1 MKELG
6 TKYWTKPLADYGAAG
21 PGPQAEDPFCEHDN
35 CKQVRSPNLLF
46 IYGWGE
52 NNVTFDND
60 LKCQVMSVL
69 FYKVMRYS
77 VSEPKHAANDRFI
90 LSKGHAAPI
99 LYAAWA
105 EVIMMALELHLNI

>member
-1 MKELG
+1 M
-6 TKYWTKPLADYGAAG
+6 TRSSHQTKP
-21 PGPQAEDPFCEHDN
+21 N
-35 CKQVRSPNLLF
+35 
-46 IYGWGE
+46 
-52 NNVTFDND
+52 
-60 LKCQVMSVL
+60 QVMSVL

-105 EVIMMALELHLNI
+105 EVNTNCIVTSVTMAVKYIY

>member
-1 MKELG
+1 
-6 TKYWTKPLADYGAAG
+6 
-21 PGPQAEDPFCEHDN
+21 
-35 CKQVRSPNLLF
+35 
-46 IYGWGE
+46 
-52 NNVTFDND
+52 
-60 LKCQVMSVL
+60 MSVL

-105 EVIMMALELHLNI
+105 EVNMMAYRVDLLSNKIRLVFSLPPS